1 MRYDAAFQLLRQ
13 QLQQYSNRIIEFVSS
28 TELPNG
34 RITYRTAD
42 PTSTQQI
49 YTEFNNW
56 ITNNYDILNKNISLL
71 NDVIDLQTI
80 AVIALNT
87 SQAYQNA
94 YSIKPLDFFASLGD
108 IVDSTYGTLEA
119 LPLVQLD
126 NQFVIITD
134 IRKQEKVVLRQL

>member
-1 MRYDAAFQLLRQ
+1 MRYDTIFQILRQ
-13 QLQQYSNRIIEFVSS
+13 QLQAYSDRIIEFVSS

-34 RITYRTAD
+34 RTTYRTTD

-56 ITNNYDILNKNISLL
+56 ITDNYDILNQNTSLL

-80 AVIALNT
+80 AIIALNT

-94 YSIKPLDFFASLGD
+94 YGIKPLDFFASLGD
-108 IVDSTYGTLEA
+108 IIDSTYGTLEA

-134 IRKQEKVVLRQL
+134 IRKQDKVVLRKL